1 MNRLFKG
8 LIIAIA
14 ALLVVCSCAACSQT
28 TDIKAAEKVSDVFTK
43 EEAVATLTEFLG
55 SGETSR
61 RDRTAF
67 SEGEKAAAQYIY
79 TTLESYGYESGK
91 TLETQEISTELTA
104 KYGSETKTLTSRNVI
119 ATYNEG
125 KTKTVV
131 IGANYDNLYADI
143 EDVGVSGDG
152 GEGVLC
158 NATGVSALLNLARAF
173 KEKAPT
179 LDFSV
184 KFAFFGACEVGA
196 FGSGKF
202 VSDYLKGGASVLLA
216 VNLYALAGEK
226 IEVYADETQT
236 VHEQL
241 FVKSGGAY
249 ETTIEKLSSSTPLF
263 PQRYANNLS
272 YSHVGLLSSH
282 VSFFEND
289 IPSIALFG
297 GESDGLSYTS
307 YKADSLESFRSDYDG
322 YAQTIT
328 DVSSLVYG
336 VVTSGEFSAV
346 SFSFGTDKY
355 DYSFFTNRMIA
366 ALMLLG
372 AVIVLG
378 AVLMLVV
385 AKLNKS
391 KPNVDGGKKVKI
403 AVFGMDYEEKTDNV
417 IYVDLLPEDNTKA
430 GGDDSLNPFD

>member
-43 EEAVATLTEFLG
+43 EEAAATLTEFLG

-125 KTKTVV
+125 NTKTVV

-202 VSDYLKGGASVLLA
+202 VSDYLKGRRKNRSLCRRNADRSRTV
-216 VNLYALAGEK
+216 VCEK
-226 IEVYADETQT
+226 
-236 VHEQL
+236 
-241 FVKSGGAY
+241 
-249 ETTIEKLSSSTPLF
+249 
-263 PQRYANNLS
+263 R
-272 YSHVGLLSSH
+272 
-282 VSFFEND
+282 
-289 IPSIALFG
+289 
-297 GESDGLSYTS
+297 
-307 YKADSLESFRSDYDG
+307 R
-322 YAQTIT
+322 
-328 DVSSLVYG
+328 G
-336 VVTSGEFSAV
+336 V
-346 SFSFGTDKY
+346 
-355 DYSFFTNRMIA
+355 
-366 ALMLLG
+366 
-372 AVIVLG
+372 
-378 AVLMLVV
+378 
-385 AKLNKS
+385 
-391 KPNVDGGKKVKI
+391 
-403 AVFGMDYEEKTDNV
+403 
-417 IYVDLLPEDNTKA
+417 
-430 GGDDSLNPFD
+430 